1 MAPLDLET
9 VRRCVTAHTPREIE
23 GPESWA
29 AVSMTLRDG
38 PDGPEVF
45 LIRRSEHPDDP
56 WSGHMAFPGGR
67 KDDIDETLLATAHR
81 ETLEEV
87 GLSLIEDAD
96 ALGRLDDLQ
105 AVARGARLGMV
116 IRPFVFELHREVQV
130 APHNHEVAE
139 TLWAPL
145 RPMASGELDTV
156 RPYEFQGR
164 ELKLPAYDVDGRL
177 VWGLT
182 YHMLRSFFAVV
193 R

>member
-105 AVARGARLGMV
+105 AVARGGRGVNSAQRSVEDPRDAARSAG
-116 IRPFVFELHREVQV
+116 RP
-130 APHNHEVAE
+130 
-139 TLWAPL
+139 TT
-145 RPMASGELDTV
+145 RPV
-156 RPYEFQGR
+156 
-164 ELKLPAYDVDGRL
+164 
-177 VWGLT
+177 
-182 YHMLRSFFAVV
+182 H
-193 R
+193 